1 MLNHF
6 LDTNTDPMTVA
17 VRPHCGAHLIEITQG
32 PASDAFCTEHGTA
45 DDLRK
50 LARENDAK
58 ADALRA
64 VARFY
69 RRAADHLDAG
79 K

>member
-17 VRPHCGAHLIEITQG
+17 IRPHCGEHLVEITKG
-32 PASDAFCTEHGTA
+32 PASDAICTPNGSAE
-45 DDLRK
+45 DLRA

-69 RRAADHLDAG
+69 RMAADHLDAG